1 MSMGVKKTTETGRK
15 EEFLSSSPTNVSLFP
30 PKVGE
35 LGFYTI
41 LADPLLLPDAALG
54 VL

>member
-1 MSMGVKKTTETGRK
+1 MSMGVKTTTETGRK
-15 EEFLSSSPTNVSLFP
+15 EEFLSPSPTSVSLFP
-30 PKVGE
+30 PEAGE

-41 LADPLLLPDAALG
+41 LADPLLPPDAALG